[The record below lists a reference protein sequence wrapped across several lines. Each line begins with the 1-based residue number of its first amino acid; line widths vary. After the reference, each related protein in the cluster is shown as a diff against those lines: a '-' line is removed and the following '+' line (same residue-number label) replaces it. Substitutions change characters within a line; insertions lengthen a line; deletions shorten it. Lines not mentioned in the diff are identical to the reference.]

1 MNKPNTKHP
10 SEYQRKH
17 RPASE
22 FETRTDY
29 LDHELEIMEP
39 RRWKLNLPGRD
50 FRFEWEDL
58 IPALSG
64 TIGKVIMV
72 TAIVAAFA
80 LQLGLSPEFVS
91 ENVRLEMLIA
101 ALLFVIP
108 FSGFFN
114 PVANLSGTH
123 GPLIP
128 IIVIFV
134 LAGGHPLALGV
145 LIGIFGLLLGLLK
158 GGAKLVKVTSIGVR
172 GGLLVFLGI
181 TGFMGQITN
190 VRTWASSFGKESTF
204 LVVTLLIL
212 VAYALLARLKMRWMA
227 IPIAALV
234 AGISAAAMGA
244 PFTFVTQPG
253 IPNFNPAYWWG
264 ENSGW
269 MLGLPGV
276 NDIIEAIPFAIL
288 AIAMW
293 APDFLGHRSFQEHHY
308 PPNATKVRMNVDDTM
323 VVASIRQI
331 VGSIFGGG
339 NMTSSWGTYLIP
351 ASIARR
357 PIPAGAILTGLMC
370 VVVALIGYP
379 MDLAMWQPVLS
390 AALIAGVFLPTLEA
404 GIHMLKTRHHGE
416 AAAVCIFASA
426 VVNPVFG
433 WALAVVIENVGLL
446 GDTEHLHKLSKAE
459 RFVIP
464 FINFAICATTMALAG
479 LIPGIPKIL

>member
-1 MNKPNTKHP
+1 MNKLKSPNP
-10 SEYQRKH
+10 SEYQQKH
-17 RPASE
+17 KPASE
-22 FETRTDY
+22 FETRFEY

-39 RRWKLNLPGRD
+39 RRWRLNLPGRD

-80 LQLGLSPEFVS
+80 LKLGLSPEFVS

-114 PVANLSGTH
+114 PVANLPGTH

-128 IIVIFV
+128 IIAIFV
-134 LAGGHPLALGV
+134 VAGGHPLSLGI
-145 LIGIFGLLLGLLK
+145 LIGVFGLLLGFLK
-158 GGAKLVKVTSIGVR
+158 GGTKLVKVTSVGVR
-172 GGLLVFLGI
+172 GGLLVFLGV

-190 VRTWASSFGKESTF
+190 VRSWAVGIGSESIF

-212 VAYALLARLKMRWMA
+212 VAYAFLARLKKRWMA

-234 AGISAAAMGA
+234 AGITAAVMGA
-244 PFTFVTQPG
+244 PFKFVTSPG

-269 MLGLPGV
+269 MLGLPSLHDV
-276 NDIIEAIPFAIL
+276 ITAFPFAIL

-308 PPNATKVRMNVDDTM
+308 PPNAIKVRMNVDDTM
-323 VVASIRQI
+323 IVASMRQI

-357 PIPAGAILTGLMC
+357 PIPAGAILTGVMC
-370 VVVALIGYP
+370 VIVALLGYP

-404 GIHMLKTRHHGE
+404 GIHMLKTRHQGE

-433 WALAVVIENVGLL
+433 WALAVVIENFGLL
-446 GDTEHLHKLSKAE
+446 GDTDHLQKLSKAE

-464 FINFAICATTMALAG
+464 LINFAICAGTMALAG